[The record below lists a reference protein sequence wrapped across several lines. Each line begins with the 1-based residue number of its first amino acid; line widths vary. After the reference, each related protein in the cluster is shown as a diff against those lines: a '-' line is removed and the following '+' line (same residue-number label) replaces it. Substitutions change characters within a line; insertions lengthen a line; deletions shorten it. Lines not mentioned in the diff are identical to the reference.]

1 MANPTVPNVAGI
13 FLTGNNFTGK
23 YTIAVSPSANII
35 LQSVIDEWEKKTIM
49 KLFGVELGKLLIA
62 YHIAHPSSD
71 FDQRFE
77 DLIASFDLQTKQ
89 VLSSSD
95 WCHCER
101 DYDIHSSLGLADFLT
116 AVIYYYYISDD
127 QVKNSQSGMVIA
139 NVETAGTL
147 SPREAQRVG
156 ESKWNAALET
166 SDAIQ
171 WFCRWKKDEQTGL
184 KVYPEYQGV
193 KFQPQYG
200 SVL

>member
-1 MANPTVPNVAGI
+1 MANPQYPNVTGI
-13 FLTGNNFTGK
+13 FLTGSDFKGR
-23 YTIAVSPSANII
+23 YAIATSQSSEII
-35 LQSVIDEWEKKTIM
+35 LQSIIDEWERKTIM

-62 YHIAHPSSD
+62 YHEAHPSSD

-77 DLIASFDLQTKQ
+77 DLIAPFDLQTKQ
-89 VLSSSD
+89 VLSSND

-101 DYDIHSSLGLADFLT
+101 DYDIHSSLGLVDFLT
-116 AVIYYYYISDD
+116 AVVYFYYISDD
-127 QVKNSQSGMVIA
+127 QIKNSQSGMVVA
-139 NVETAGTL
+139 NVETAGVL

-156 ESKWNAALET
+156 ESKYNKALQT

-171 WFCRWKKDEQTGL
+171 WFCHWKKDDTTGD
-184 KVYPEYQGV
+184 KVYPEYQGL